1 MKTLK
6 VITHVERSLAYAE
19 GRKAFDQREQRC
31 YNPYAAT
38 KQELAMAW
46 WHGWDTAQE
55 ESEGDTKP
63 GSNQP

>member
-6 VITHVERSLAYAE
+6 VMTHLERSLAYAE
-19 GRKAFDQREQRC
+19 GRKAFDERAQRS

-38 KQELAMAW
+38 RQELAMAW

-55 ESEGDTKP
+55 EYEVEIKP
-63 GSNQP
+63 DSNQP